1 MSEFEREK
9 HVSIHHEDEKE
20 DDEPEL
26 ELADDSPSED
36 DTSRDP

>member
-36 DTSRDP
+36 TSRDP